1 MGSARRIGRIRRIG
15 GVVIATATLTA
26 GALGAAAVP
35 AAANVV
41 EPFAKRYD
49 ESLYGDFKTIGN
61 TVMGCPTTPAD
72 MAARCATAA
81 DGQGKDNNNT
91 FVMQRINAAGMDAE
105 HGSSTGQVAIPP
117 GAKVAYARLF
127 FGGNDG
133 TYKGPSG
140 ARLGRCDISGA
151 DVLPSPGDPLDA
163 VPAVGVNGAAPAKV
177 TPENLVKDPAS
188 ANGPHYY
195 TGEADVTD
203 LFGGV
208 TGSGTPVPVA
218 VGDIWAPTGKGC
230 VAGWSL
236 TVVYKYDAPDADH
249 APDRRNV
256 YVYGGHVL
264 QRSTSPATS
273 VTVDGFYRTDGKP
286 RASVTAYE
294 GDWNTPGDRFLVG
307 GQNITEAHTGNTN
320 NFFISEDDGAL
331 APKTTNNL
339 SIDAKEF
346 DVTGGTSRASDRAP
360 AAEPIPVGATSTTLS
375 FSTKGDTYVPSAF
388 ALSVPVP
395 DLEVTKTA
403 SPKTIKPGGT
413 LTYTVKA
420 KNISKLDYPNVKF
433 SDDLTD
439 NLDDA
444 TYNND
449 AKATTGD
456 VSYTEPKIS
465 YTGDIPA
472 GETAT
477 VTYSVKIK
485 DPVGGDGKLPNDV
498 DVESPRSNCDPGS
511 TDPRCGAAPVIERE
525 QPRTTITNVPAR
537 RTAPVCSDV
546 KNTITIKNPTG
557 SKRTGATASWPVTPG
572 SKPVASSGTVA
583 EQGATYAWKG
593 DVRPHGKVT
602 ITQRVKVSCTAGR
615 VRVLTVTAPGSN
627 CPRSDRGGDDPCTSA
642 IRAERTQARPAP
654 QQPSEPRPQAGG
666 GGALAETGG
675 NPDTLLYAGL
685 ATALCALGVLAVAVA
700 RKRRG

>member
-1 MGSARRIGRIRRIG
+1 M
-15 GVVIATATLTA
+15 ATAGLAA
-26 GALGAAAVP
+26 GALSAAAVAP
-35 AAANVV
+35 AAADVI

-81 DGQGKDNNNT
+81 DGEGRDNNNT
-91 FVMQRINAAGMDAE
+91 FVMRRINTAGMDPD
-105 HGSSTGQVAIPP
+105 HGSSTGRVAIPP

-140 ARLGRCDISGA
+140 AQLKRCDISGA
-151 DVLPSPGDPLDA
+151 DVNPSPGDPLDA
-163 VPAVGVNGAAPAKV
+163 VPSVSVAGATPSKV
-177 TPENLVKDPAS
+177 TPANMVGDPAS

-195 TGEADVTD
+195 TGEADVTG
-203 LFGGV
+203 LFSGI
-208 TGSGTPVPVA
+208 TGDGTPMPVA

-236 TVVYKYDAPDADH
+236 TVVYKYDAPDEQY

-273 VTVDGFYRTDGKP
+273 VKVDGFYRTDGKP

-294 GDWNTPGDRFLVG
+294 GDWNTPGDRFAVG
-307 GQNITEAHTGNTN
+307 GQNITESHTGNTN

-331 APKTTNNL
+331 DPRMTNNL

-346 DVTGGTSRASDRAP
+346 DVTGGSTRATPAAAP
-360 AAEPIPVGATSTTLS
+360 AAEPIPVGSTSTTLS
-375 FSTKGDTYVPSAF
+375 FSTKGDTYVPSAL

-403 SPKTIKPGGT
+403 SPKKVKPGGT

-420 KNISKLDYPNVKF
+420 KNISKLNYPNAKF

-444 TYNND
+444 TYNHD
-449 AKATTGD
+449 AKATTGK
-456 VSYTEPKIS
+456 VSYTRPRIS
-465 YTGDIPA
+465 WTGDIPA
-472 GETAT
+472 GRTAT
-477 VTYSVKIK
+477 VTYSVKVH
-485 DPVGGDGKLPNDV
+485 DPVNGDGNLLNDV
-498 DVESPRSNCDPGS
+498 DVESPRSNCDAGS
-511 TDPRCGAAPVIERE
+511 TDPRCGAAPVIERK
-525 QPRTTITNVPAR
+525 QPKLKVTNAPAR
-537 RTAPVCSDV
+537 RTAPVCSNV
-546 KNTITIKNPTG
+546 KNTITLKNPSG
-557 SKRTGATASWPVTPG
+557 STRTGATASWQVTPG
-572 SKPVASSGTVA
+572 SKPVASSGTVTK
-583 EQGATYAWKG
+583 QGAKYVWKG

-602 ITQRVKVSCTAGR
+602 VTQRVKVSCTAGAIR
-615 VRVLTVTAPGSN
+615 VITVTAPGSN
-627 CPRSDRGGDDPCTSA
+627 CPRSVRGGDDPCTSA
-642 IRAERTQARPAP
+642 ILATRQRVQARPAP
-654 QQPSEPRPQAGG
+654 QQGPPV
-666 GGALAETGG
+666 GAATASGPGEGPGELADTGSDSG
-675 NPDTLLYAGL
+675 TMLYAGL
-685 ATALCALGVLAVAVA
+685 AISLSVLGALAVAAA
-700 RKRRG
+700 RSRRD

>member
-1 MGSARRIGRIRRIG
+1 MGSARRIG
-15 GVVIATATLTA
+15 GVALATAGLAA
-26 GALGAAAVP
+26 GALGAAAAP
-35 AAANVV
+35 AAADVI

-49 ESLYGDFKTIGN
+49 ESLYGDFRTIGN

-81 DGQGKDNNNT
+81 DGQGRDNNNT
-91 FVMQRINAAGMDAE
+91 FVMQRINAAGMDPE

-140 ARLGRCDISGA
+140 AQLRRCDISGA
-151 DVLPSPGDPLDA
+151 DVQPSPGEPLDA
-163 VPAVGVNGAAPAKV
+163 VPAVGVDGAPPSKV
-177 TPENLVKDPAS
+177 TPANLVKDPAS
-188 ANGPHYY
+188 TNGPHYY
-195 TGEADVTD
+195 TGEADITG
-203 LFGGV
+203 LFSGV
-208 TGSGTPVPVA
+208 TGTGAPVPVA

-236 TVVYKYDAPDADH
+236 TVVYKYDGPNDDH

-307 GQNITEAHTGNTN
+307 GQTMTEAHTGSTN

-331 APKTTNNL
+331 DPKMTNNL

-346 DVTGGTSRASDRAP
+346 DVTGSGTRAP

-420 KNISKLDYPNVKF
+420 KNISKLDYPNAKF

-444 TYNND
+444 TYNDD
-449 AKATTGD
+449 AKASTGD
-456 VSYTEPKIS
+456 VSYTKPKIS

-485 DPVGGDGKLPNDV
+485 DPVSGDGKLLNNV
-498 DVESPRSNCDPGS
+498 DVETPRSNCDAGS
-511 TDPRCGAAPVIERE
+511 TDPKCGAAPVIERK
-525 QPRTTITNVPAR
+525 QPPVRITNVPAR

-546 KNTITIKNPTG
+546 KNTITIKNPSG
-557 SKRTGATASWPVTPG
+557 STRTGATASWQVTPG
-572 SKPVASSGTVA
+572 TKPVASSGKVTK
-583 EQGATYAWKG
+583 QGSKYVWKG

-602 ITQRVKVSCTAGR
+602 VTQKLTVSCTAGQ
-615 VRVLTVTAPGSN
+615 VRVVTVTAPGSN
-627 CPRSDRGGDDPCTSA
+627 CPASVRGGDDPCTSA
-642 IRAERTQARPAP
+642 ILAQRVQARPAP
-654 QQPSEPRPQAGG
+654 QEPQNGPVGRADAPPQ
-666 GGALAETGG
+666 LADTGSDS
-675 NPDTLLYAGL
+675 DTMLYAGL
-685 ATALCALGVLAVAVA
+685 AIALCALGALAVAAA
-700 RKRRG
+700 RSRRD

>member
-1 MGSARRIGRIRRIG
+1 M
-15 GVVIATATLTA
+15 ATATLAA
-26 GALGAAAVP
+26 GALGAAATAP
-35 AAANVV
+35 AAADVI

-81 DGQGKDNNNT
+81 GGQGKDNNNT
-91 FVMQRINAAGMDAE
+91 FVMRRINTAGMDPD
-105 HGSSTGQVAIPP
+105 HGSSTGRVAIPP

-140 ARLGRCDISGA
+140 AQLARCDISGA
-151 DVLPSPGDPLDA
+151 NVLPSPGDPLAA
-163 VPAVGVNGAAPAKV
+163 VPAVSVAGATPSNV
-177 TPENLVKDPAS
+177 TPSHLVKDPAS
-188 ANGPHYY
+188 TNGPHYY
-195 TGEADVTD
+195 TGEADVTG
-203 LFGGV
+203 LFSGV
-208 TGSGTPVPVA
+208 TGTGTPVPVA

-236 TVVYKYDAPDADH
+236 TVVYKYDAPNDDY

-273 VTVDGFYRTDGKP
+273 VKVDGFYRTDGKP

-294 GDWNTPGDRFLVG
+294 GDWNTPGDRFRVG

-331 APKTTNNL
+331 APKMTNNL

-346 DVTGGTSRASDRAP
+346 DVTGSGTRAP
-360 AAEPIPVGATSTTLS
+360 AAAEPIPVGSTSTTLS
-375 FSTKGDTYVPSAF
+375 FSTKGDTYVPSAL

-403 SPKTIKPGGT
+403 SPKTVKPGGT

-420 KNISKLDYPNVKF
+420 KNISKLPYPNAKF

-444 TYNND
+444 TYNHD
-449 AKATTGD
+449 AKASTGD
-456 VSYTEPKIS
+456 VSYTKPKIS

-472 GETAT
+472 GRTAT
-477 VTYSVKIK
+477 VTYSVKLN
-485 DPVGGDGKLPNDV
+485 DPVSGDGKLLNDV
-498 DVESPRSNCDPGS
+498 DVASPRSNCDAGS
-511 TDPRCGAAPVIERE
+511 TDPRCGAAPVISRT
-525 QPRTTITNVPAR
+525 QPKLTVTNVPAR

-546 KNTITIKNPTG
+546 KNTITLKNPSG
-557 SKRTGATASWPVTPG
+557 STRTGATASWQVTPG
-572 SKPVASSGTVA
+572 SKPVASSGKVTK
-583 EQGATYAWKG
+583 QGSKYVWKG

-602 ITQRVKVSCTAGR
+602 VTQQVKVSCTAGA
-615 VRVLTVTAPGSN
+615 VRVITVTAPGSN
-627 CPRSDRGGDDPCTSA
+627 CPRSVRGGDDPCTSA
-642 IRAERTQARPAP
+642 ILAQRVQARPAP
-654 QQPSEPRPQAGG
+654 QEPGKNARQGQPGS
-666 GGALAETGG
+666 ALAETGS
-675 NPDTLLYAGL
+675 DSHTFLYAGL
-685 ATALCALGVLAVAVA
+685 AVSLCVLGTLAVAAA
-700 RKRRG
+700 RSRRD